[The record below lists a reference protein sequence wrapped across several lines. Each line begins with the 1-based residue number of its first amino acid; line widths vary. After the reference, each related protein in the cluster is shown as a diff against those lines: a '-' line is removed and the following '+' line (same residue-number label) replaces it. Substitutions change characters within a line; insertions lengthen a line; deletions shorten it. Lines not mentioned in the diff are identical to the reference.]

1 MVAADQS
8 IVPSRVH
15 NYHIGCWAG
24 FRRQNH
30 IVTRLSKLYDAPIA
44 VEYAREFEEACNVDD
59 DELTAFDY
67 ERLILSKF
75 SQNEH
80 AIASH
85 ANHGIV
91 FLDTDAMV
99 TRVYA
104 ERYLPADENAK
115 LQADIRY
122 GD

>member
-1 MVAADQS
+1 MHGKHNRKWWPLINQS
-8 IVPSRVH
+8 
-15 NYHIGCWAG
+15 
-24 FRRQNH
+24 FRREFTT
-30 IVTRLSKLYDAPIA
+30 IILVVGPASVGKTTLVTRLSKLYDAPIA

-59 DELTAFDY
+59 DD

-91 FLDTDAMV
+91 F
-99 TRVYA
+99 
-104 ERYLPADENAK
+104 P
-115 LQADIRY
+115 
-122 GD
+122 

>member
-1 MVAADQS
+1 MVVGSAS
-8 IVPSRVH
+8 V
-15 NYHIGCWAG
+15 GKTTL
-24 FRRQNH
+24 
-30 IVTRLSKLYDAPIA
+30 VTRLSKLYDAPIA

-59 DELTAFDY
+59 DD

>member
-1 MVAADQS
+1 RTQD
-8 IVPSRVH
+8 
-15 NYHIGCWAG
+15 AG
-24 FRRQNH
+24 HAFLRQ
-30 IVTRLSKLYDAPIA
+30 TRNPKVRKKSGVI
-44 VEYAREFEEACNVDD
+44 
-59 DELTAFDY
+59 
-67 ERLILSKF
+67 LILSKF